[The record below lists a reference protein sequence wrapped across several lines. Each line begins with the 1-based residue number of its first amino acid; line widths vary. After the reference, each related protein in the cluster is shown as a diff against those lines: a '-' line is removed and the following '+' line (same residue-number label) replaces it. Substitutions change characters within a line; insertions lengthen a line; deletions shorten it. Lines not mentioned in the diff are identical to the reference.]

1 MKVVDKYLAR
11 YAEPEHARAAE
22 VRQRFE
28 RVIVVPARAESVC
41 LLDGYRAALARK
53 GAPNAGDTP
62 ALRQAAEEQKA
73 HERLRNRPLPEIP

>member
-41 LLDGYRAALARK
+41 LLDGYRAAAR
-53 GAPNAGDTP
+53 AG
-62 ALRQAAEEQKA
+62 QV
-73 HERLRNRPLPEIP
+73 ERPRIV